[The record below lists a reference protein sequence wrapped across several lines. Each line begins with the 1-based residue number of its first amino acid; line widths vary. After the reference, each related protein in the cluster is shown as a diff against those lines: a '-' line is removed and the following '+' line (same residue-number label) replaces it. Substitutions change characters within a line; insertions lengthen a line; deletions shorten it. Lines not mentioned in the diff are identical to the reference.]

1 LTEKR
6 EIETEN
12 ETGERERE
20 IRRER
25 ERESLDTLIP
35 GVPLNYIEK
44 RILRY
49 RERHEERD
57 GGRERQRVTKTQRD
71 SKRKCRNTED

>member
-20 IRRER
+20 RERAGERER

-35 GVPLNYIEK
+35 GVPLNLYSLSFFVTIKHTLPHNRQTHIHRDENIE
-44 RILRY
+44 IQ
-49 RERHEERD
+49 RE
-57 GGRERQRVTKTQRD
+57 T
-71 SKRKCRNTED
+71 